1 VIIEQSNHF
10 RDSIKN
16 SIPLLSAKIINN
28 ELNSV
33 YEEMEKAS

>member
-10 RDSIKN
+10 RDSSKN
-16 SIPLLSAKIINN
+16 SIPLLSAKIVNN

-33 YEEMEKAS
+33 YEEMAKAS